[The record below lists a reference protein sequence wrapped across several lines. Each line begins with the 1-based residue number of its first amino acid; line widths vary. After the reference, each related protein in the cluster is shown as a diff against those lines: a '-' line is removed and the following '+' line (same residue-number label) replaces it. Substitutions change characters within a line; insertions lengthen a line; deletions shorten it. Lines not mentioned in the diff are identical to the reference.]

1 MFEVSTFIVI
11 FAAALSGV
19 EFFRRW
25 SLRRELFDVPN
36 ERSSH
41 TQPTPRGGGIII
53 VAVSLTVYVAYTVL
67 VSGTFAW
74 GYLSGAMLVAGVS
87 WLDDLYSVSFLW
99 RFPVHALAAIIIIM
113 TLGNFEAVSIPL
125 NGNYDLGIFGGIVTF
140 LWIVWL
146 TNAYNF
152 MDGIDGIAG
161 LQAVTAGIGWLL
173 IGRLLG
179 FETAGF
185 YGGVLAFS
193 SLGFLIHNWQ
203 PAKIFM
209 GDVGSAFLGYSFAV
223 IPLLAKNET
232 AANPAASTYLFF
244 SAAALVWLFVF
255 DTLLTFGR
263 RLLKGEKVWNAHRR
277 HLYQSLVRSGHSHR
291 LVTSLYGLISTLIG
305 FSLFLWLAVKP
316 DSVYAALPMAMIGL
330 ASAGLVIYRYFR
342 RRKSGSAGE

>member
-1 MFEVSTFIVI
+1 MFEVLSFISI
-11 FAAALSGV
+11 FAATLSGV

-41 TQPTPRGGGIII
+41 TQPTPRGGGAII
-53 VAVSLTVYVAYTVL
+53 VAVSLTAYVVYTVFI
-67 VSGTFAW
+67 SGTFVW
-74 GYLSGAMLVAGVS
+74 GYLLGAILVAGVS

-99 RFPVHALAAIIIIM
+99 RFSVHALAAVIIIL
-113 TLGNFEAVSIPL
+113 TLGSFGELTVPL
-125 NGNYDLGIFGGIVTF
+125 LGTYYFGIFGSIVTF

-185 YGGVLAFS
+185 YGGVLASS

-209 GDVGSAFLGYSFAV
+209 GDVGSAFSGYSFAV
-223 IPLLAKNET
+223 IPLLAKNE
-232 AANPAASTYLFF
+232 AGADDANSSYLFF

-255 DTLLTFGR
+255 DTFLTFGR
-263 RLLKGEKVWNAHRR
+263 RLFKGEKVWNAHRR
-277 HLYQSLVRSGHSHR
+277 HLYQSLVQSGHTHR
-291 LVTSLYGLISTLIG
+291 SVTSLYGIISAIIG
-305 FSLFLWLAVKP
+305 LNLYIWLAGKP
-316 DSVYAALPMAMIGL
+316 SSKESWMFPAVIAGS
-330 ASAGLVIYRYFR
+330 SAGLMIYQYYR
-342 RRKSGSAGE
+342 RRNPIPAAE